1 MSYKLIHIFGS
12 SGSGSTTL
20 ARAISQEYGYHF
32 IDTDDA
38 IWEETDP
45 PFNIR
50 KSDKEALNYLKKELS
65 KYPKSVIS
73 GAFVGWGDEIKNQ
86 VDLFVYM
93 HLPLDIRLERIKT
106 REKNRFQTR
115 VEPGGDLYLQHLD
128 FLNWVSLYE
137 ELDESKRSQK
147 QHHAWLKS
155 VLKPVIE
162 IYEEK
167 SIEELIAILGPYL
180 G

>member
-1 MSYKLIHIFGS
+1 MSYTLIHIFGS

-20 ARAISQEYGYHF
+20 ARAISQAYHYHF

-50 KSDKEALNYLKKELS
+50 KTDDEALNYLKSELNQ
-65 KYPKSVIS
+65 YPKSVIS
-73 GAFVGWGDEIKNQ
+73 GAFVGWGEEIKKQ

-93 HLPLDIRLERIKT
+93 HLPLDIRLERIKK
-106 REKNRFQTR
+106 REKNRFHDR

-147 QHHAWLKS
+147 QHHAWLQS
-155 VLKPVIE
+155 VQQPVIE

-167 SIEELIAILGPYL
+167 SIEELLEILGPYL

>member
-1 MSYKLIHIFGS
+1 MAATLIHIFGS

-20 ARAISQEYGYHF
+20 ARAISQRYSYHF

-50 KSDKEALNYLKKELS
+50 KSDQLAFEYLNNEVTLF
-65 KYPKSVIS
+65 PKSVIS
-73 GAFVGWGDEIKNQ
+73 GAFVGWGDSLKNH

-93 HLPLDIRLERIKT
+93 HLPLNIRLERIKI
-106 REKNRFQTR
+106 RERNRFHER

-137 ELDESKRSQK
+137 ELDESRRSQK
-147 QHHAWLKS
+147 QHIQWLKN
-155 VLKPVIE
+155 VKQPIIE
-162 IYEEK
+162 VYEEK
-167 SIEELIAILGPYL
+167 TIDELIEIIRPYL